1 MQHLEK
7 ATIATLRNALNQ
19 LADEIN
25 ALEAR
30 LEMQHLEKATFEAK
44 LEALSDEIK
53 QSRPVDLT
61 EQNVMNKHMA
71 ARGDDTGAVFDISA
85 IDQ

>member
-25 ALEAR
+25 AL
-30 LEMQHLEKATFEAK
+30 EAK

-71 ARGDDTGAVFDISA
+71 ARGDATGAVFDISA

>member
-25 ALEAR
+25 ALEA
-30 LEMQHLEKATFEAK
+30 K
-44 LEALSDEIK
+44 LEVLSDEIK

-61 EQNVMNKHMA
+61 EQKVINEHMA
-71 ARGDDTGAVFDISA
+71 ARGDATGAVFDISA

>member
-1 MQHLEK
+1 
-7 ATIATLRNALNQ
+7 
-19 LADEIN
+19 
-25 ALEAR
+25 
-30 LEMQHLEKATFEAK
+30 MQHLEKATFEAK

>member
-1 MQHLEK
+1 MHHLEK
-7 ATIATLRNALNQ
+7 ATIATLRTALNQ

-25 ALEAR
+25 AL
-30 LEMQHLEKATFEAK
+30 EAK

-61 EQNVMNKHMA
+61 EQKVINEHMA
-71 ARGDDTGAVFDISA
+71 ARGDATGAVFDISA

>member
-1 MQHLEK
+1 MQHLEN

-25 ALEAR
+25 ALEA
-30 LEMQHLEKATFEAK
+30 K

-61 EQNVMNKHMA
+61 EQKVINEHMA
-71 ARGDDTGAVFDISA
+71 ARGDATGAVFDISA

>member
-25 ALEAR
+25 ALEA
-30 LEMQHLEKATFEAK
+30 KP
-44 LEALSDEIK
+44 EALSDEIK

-61 EQNVMNKHMA
+61 EQKVINEHMA
-71 ARGDDTGAVFDISA
+71 ARGDATGAVFDISA

>member
-25 ALEAR
+25 ALEA
-30 LEMQHLEKATFEAK
+30 K

-61 EQNVMNKHMA
+61 EQKVINEHMA
-71 ARGDDTGAVFDISA
+71 ARGDATGAVFDISA

>member
-25 ALEAR
+25 AV
-30 LEMQHLEKATFEAK
+30 EAK

-61 EQNVMNKHMA
+61 EQKVINEHMA
-71 ARGDDTGAVFDISA
+71 ARGDATGAVFDISA

>member
-25 ALEAR
+25 AL
-30 LEMQHLEKATFEAK
+30 EAK

>member
-25 ALEAR
+25 ALEA
-30 LEMQHLEKATFEAK
+30 K

-61 EQNVMNKHMA
+61 EQQVINEQMA